1 MHSGKRMKQKSKRY
15 NIIYIVPLLIIL
27 VVVLIYYFFY
37 VKVDSKV
44 DSNETNLEFDQN
56 SQTESEEIDVSKYP
70 KLNSD
75 LLEINNLKNE
85 LNQNVNNLIKD
96 MKLTQINYQLKKLDE
111 GKTILEYTP
120 LQEKE
125 DIIRV
130 KIDINSKTIEKIE
143 RIKSD
148 TIDYNVLEIQDNL
161 NENIK
166 EDFELKKEE
175 LDVQSNSYIN
185 ILVKENEININLA
198 VENL

>member
-15 NIIYIVPLLIIL
+15 NKIYIVPLLIIL
-27 VVVLIYYFFY
+27 VVVLIYYFFH
-37 VKVDSKV
+37 VKV
-44 DSNETNLEFDQN
+44 DSNEPDVEFNQS
-56 SQTESEEIDVSKYP
+56 SQTKSKEIDVSKYP

-75 LLEINNLKNE
+75 ILEINDLKNE
-85 LNQNVNNLIKD
+85 LNRNVNDLIKD
-96 MKLTQINYQLKKLDE
+96 MKLTQINYQLKKIDE

-120 LQEKE
+120 LQTKE

-143 RIKSD
+143 MIKSD

-175 LDVQSNSYIN
+175 LDIQSNSYIN
-185 ILVKENEININLA
+185 ILVKENEININL
-198 VENL
+198 VFEDL

>member
-15 NIIYIVPLLIIL
+15 SIIYTAPLLIIL
-27 VVVLIYYFFY
+27 LVVLIYYFFHE
-37 VKVDSKV
+37 KVDSRE
-44 DSNETNLEFDQN
+44 DSNKTNLEFDQ
-56 SQTESEEIDVSKYP
+56 SSYTESDEIDVSKYP

-75 LLEINNLKNE
+75 VLEINNLKDE
-85 LNQNVNNLIKD
+85 LNRNVNDLIKD

-111 GKTILEYTP
+111 GKIILEYTP

-143 RIKSD
+143 RVKSNAV
-148 TIDYNVLEIQDNL
+148 DYNALEIQDNL

-166 EDFELKKEE
+166 EDFELKKED
-175 LDVQSNSYIN
+175 LDSQNDSYIN

-198 VENL
+198 FENL